1 MAAQLKDP
9 GQHPA
14 LHTVRADQFAK
25 VLHSCKH
32 PPKPSARLMEMIAK
46 GKRVMQK
53 G

>member
-1 MAAQLKDP
+1 MAVQLKDP

-25 VLHSCKH
+25 VLDACNN
-32 PPKPSARLMEMIAK
+32 PPRPSSRLLAMIAK
-46 GKRVMQK
+46 GQRVMQK